1 MSWRQCGYAAA
12 AAAAV
17 TGLAACTTVPDGE
30 RWVSGRLAIAVAAS
44 PSTPARG
51 FHAAFDLQGDAQR
64 GRLELSTPL
73 GPRLAT
79 ATWAP
84 GEVVLLD
91 GRAPRHY
98 ADLAALAQDVMGEPL
113 PLQALPNWLRGQP
126 WPGAGHEAIEG
137 GFMQLG
143 WRLDTSQL
151 LEGLLLAQRP
161 APPAV
166 TLRVRLSERLAP

>member
-1 MSWRQCGYAAA
+1 MSWCQRGYAAA
-12 AAAAV
+12 AAAV
-17 TGLAACTTVPDGE
+17 MGLTGCASVPDGGP
-30 RWVSGRLAIAVAAS
+30 WVSGRLAIAVAAS
-44 PSTPARG
+44 PTAPARG

-73 GPRLAT
+73 GPRLVT

-91 GRAPRHY
+91 GRAPRRY
-98 ADLAALAQDVMGEPL
+98 ADLAELAQDVMGEPL

-126 WPGAGHEAIEG
+126 WPGASHQAIEG

-143 WRLDTSQL
+143 WTLDTSQL
-151 LEGLLLAQRP
+151 QAGLLIAQRP

-166 TLRVRLSERLAP
+166 TLRVRLSERAAS